1 MDNGSYFAFLL
12 VLPCVPGIRVYIQ
25 NGGCQD
31 SHEPCEFE
39 PAVIAVLSSYHE
51 LEEHERARGC
61 GAGLR
66 MVC

>member
-12 VLPCVPGIRVYIQ
+12 VLPCVPSIRVYIQ

-31 SHEPCEFE
+31 SHEPCVFE